1 MSMLLPHMSLISH
14 FTYPSIQ
21 VRLLSKNVK
30 ENGSEIHF
38 QMFFSRFWL
47 QVWRL
52 QLWGLATQGVLWS
65 FTSWCDQL
73 SICTTACSTLSSAQ
87 LFTSLTST
95 PSVSLVSPLFSPS
108 LPAQLKCCPLFLCSA
123 GRILNRFSK
132 DIGLMDSKLPITF
145 VDFYQVRKCWN
156 VPFPQRCN
164 AFSFN
169 CTCVVVFFLFSPSVI
184 FAERW
189 RRGRGSFSHPHHAR
203 SHLSAAVVFLVLEAF
218 LPPHISRCETSWGYK

>member
-1 MSMLLPHMSLISH
+1 MH
-14 FTYPSIQ
+14 FFLD
-21 VRLLSKNVK
+21 V
-30 ENGSEIHF
+30 F
-38 QMFFSRFWL
+38 ARFWL

-52 QLWGLATQGVLWS
+52 QLWGLATQGVWWS

-95 PSVSLVSPLFSPS
+95 PLVSLASGVFSTS
-108 LPAQLKCCPLFLCSA
+108 LPLQLKHCPLFLCFA

-156 VPFPQRCN
+156 VPFPQCFN
-164 AFSFN
+164 AFPFKH
-169 CTCVVVFFLFSPSVI
+169 TCVFFSYFCRTSALWRWQLQSSPSCSSPSFRCCYFFCTWGVSTSEYPEMWNVLRLQVI
-184 FAERW
+184 STCFCLM
-189 RRGRGSFSHPHHAR
+189 H
-203 SHLSAAVVFLVLEAF
+203 
-218 LPPHISRCETSWGYK
+218 